1 MVSIPFYKINQNIQA
16 IQAQQACK
24 SSYMKDQGKTRR
36 CENCG
41 QPVLQSDVTCWH
53 CGVKLPLLVAEPTF
67 LAGEAGFQDQ
77 EKEGLEAPPMQ
88 IIFYALLTAFIAFAL
103 LFVLRSLGKQPRLAA
118 NFAIEDTPAMELFAP
133 DGSFSI
139 EVPPELVWYFPQ
151 AQKGQGPQAAQM
163 ADNHQFEAALEPLY
177 GLASDGRLLLLA
189 QAEAGTLTVAWSERL
204 GQLTVEEVVRSLPV
218 EPFAEG
224 AVLVTKNGN
233 NREGSSLALVTLER
247 DNPPQLCRQVFLP
260 DSDGAY
266 LAAIC
271 ADRDQF
277 NEQSAVID
285 AILTSLTIR

>member
-1 MVSIPFYKINQNIQA
+1 
-16 IQAQQACK
+16 
-24 SSYMKDQGKTRR
+24 MKDQGTTRR

-53 CGVKLPLLVAEPTF
+53 CGVKLLRQAVEPTF
-67 LAGEAGFQDQ
+67 PARETGVQDQ
-77 EKEGLEAPPMQ
+77 EQKGPEVPPMQ
-88 IIFYALLTAFIAFAL
+88 ILFYALLTAFIAFAL

-139 EVPPELVWYFPQ
+139 EVPPEIVWYFPR
-151 AQKGQGPQAAQM
+151 AQKEQGAQAAQM
-163 ADNHQFEAALEPLY
+163 ANNPQFEAALQPLY
-177 GLASDGRLLLLA
+177 GLASDGQLLLLA
-189 QAEAGTLTVAWSERL
+189 QAEAGTLTVARSERL
-204 GQLTVEEVVRSLPV
+204 GQLTVEEVVRSLPD
-218 EPFAEG
+218 ESFAEG
-224 AVLVTKNGN
+224 AILVTNNGN
-233 NREGSSLALVTLER
+233 NREGSNLALVTLER

-271 ADRDQF
+271 AERDQF